1 VKPSN
6 ILLTEKFR
14 AKVADFGYSR
24 MGPIEV
30 GETHVSTEVKGTTG
44 YLDPEYLKTF
54 RLTEKSDVYS
64 FGILLIE
71 IITGRRP
78 IDEKKDMKEKV
89 ALRWVSLS
97 GNFNVH
103 MHSTDIGQM
112 YA

>member
-1 VKPSN
+1 MKPSN